1 MPLQVSAFFRATVT
15 ARFSGV
21 LNFRAHFVTSFSA
34 CWVIMS
40 GLEQLRNIVGG
51 GPSDRAL
58 KQLLTNAG
66 NNVERAINFFF
77 ESGAPEPAAAGA
89 ATTGKI
95 AKESTVTAKAKPK
108 AAAKPKPAS
117 KAAATTKR
125 ELTASSSQ
133 PSIAKFGFA
142 VKATPATA
150 DYSSSRCD
158 TAVWR
163 GCTGAASKQ
172 PKLISEQWLQGYA
185 FRSCRRVEV
194 DRT

>member
-1 MPLQVSAFFRATVT
+1 
-15 ARFSGV
+15 
-21 LNFRAHFVTSFSA
+21 LNFRAHFGSALAVT
-34 CWVIMS
+34 MS

-89 ATTGKI
+89 ATTAKI
-95 AKESTVTAKAKPK
+95 AKESTVTAKANPK
-108 AAAKPKPAS
+108 AAVKPKPAS
-117 KAAATTKR
+117 KAAAPNKSKKVDAKR
-125 ELTASSSQ
+125 DLTVSNSQ

-142 VKATPATA
+142 VKATSASV
-150 DYSSSRCD
+150 DCSSSRCD